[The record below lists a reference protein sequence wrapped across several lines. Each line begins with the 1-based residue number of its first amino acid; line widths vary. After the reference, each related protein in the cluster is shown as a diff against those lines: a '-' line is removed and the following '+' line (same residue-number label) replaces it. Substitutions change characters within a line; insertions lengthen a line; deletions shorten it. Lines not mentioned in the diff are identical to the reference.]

1 MSVHRGRPVG
11 AALSLVVALLGTA
24 GPTVA
29 VDPTPQPSTAADE
42 QPPTA
47 AGTPSAHS
55 EMLAEHAGD
64 AMSFAPGSAP
74 EPLAPT
80 ALDGGSVAQDG
91 GTGGIA
97 GLPNGLSHEVFGY
110 LPYWVLSSSAMA
122 NLDYDLVS
130 TIAYFSV
137 GARSDGTLE
146 KSIGGTPATGWAG
159 WNSSAMTDVITAA
172 HRQGVK
178 VVLTVTM
185 MAWDGDYR
193 DFTTLLTTTAHRNRL
208 ARQIARAVAARN
220 ADGVNLDFEPMP
232 NSLESAYTRFVR
244 AVKSALIDRGAGRY
258 LTVAATGGA
267 ASWDEGYELVD
278 NADGNSDDLVS
289 PGSAD
294 AIMVMAYD
302 FNWSGSARAGAVA
315 PMDSPYVLDA
325 RAAMAAY
332 LARVPAS
339 QIIWGIPYYGRAWT
353 TAERTVNGRTCGSA
367 GTCSAASWA
376 STYVGARDAALTH
389 TRRWDDVGKVPW
401 YRYQSTTYD
410 TWVQGYYDDPASLRV
425 KYDFVKANRVR
436 GIGIW
441 HLLMD
446 GSRRELWT
454 TLAGKFGP
462 PPFTD
467 IAGTSWEA
475 AIVWVYQHGIM
486 DGCSATRFCPDRY
499 LTRAQL
505 AGALANALDLPAT
518 GTDYFADDNGHRYE
532 RAINRLRAAGLTSGC
547 GGGNYCPDRSLRRG
561 RLAEALD
568 RALGLPGTG
577 TDFFRDDDGLAYE
590 GAINRV
596 AAAGIDAGCDDN
608 RFCPDRRVRRE
619 HAANWLRKAF
629 D

>member
-1 MSVHRGRPVG
+1 MSIHWAKHLGAVLLSVTVLVG
-11 AALSLVVALLGTA
+11 MVGPAAAA
-24 GPTVA
+24 
-29 VDPTPQPSTAADE
+29 DPTSQPATTVEDPAA
-42 QPPTA
+42 PPATM
-47 AGTPSAHS
+47 PSVHS

-64 AMSFAPGSAP
+64 AVSFVPGSAP
-74 EPLAPT
+74 EPLPSA
-80 ALDGGSVAQDG
+80 DGTIAGEG

-110 LPYWVLSSSAMA
+110 LPYWVLSSPAMA

-137 GARSDGTLE
+137 GARRDGTLD
-146 KSIGGTPATGWAG
+146 KSTTGWAG
-159 WNSSAMTDVITAA
+159 WNSSAMTQVISAA

-193 DFTTLLTTTAHRNRL
+193 DMTTLLTTRAYWARL
-208 ARQIARAVAARN
+208 ARQIARTVNARN
-220 ADGVNLDFEPMP
+220 ADGVSLDFEPMP

-244 AVKSALIDRGAGRY
+244 AVKGELIERGAGRY
-258 LTVAATGGA
+258 LTVATTGGA

-278 NADGNSDDLVS
+278 NADGNRDDLVS

-315 PMDSPYVLDA
+315 PMDSPYTLDA
-325 RAAMAAY
+325 RSAMASY

-339 QIIWGIPYYGRAWT
+339 RLIWGIPYYGRSWT
-353 TAERTVNGRTCGSA
+353 TTVRTLNGRTCSSA
-367 GTCSAASWA
+367 GTCRAASWA
-376 STYVGARDAALTH
+376 STYVGARDAARAH
-389 TRRWDDVGKVPW
+389 TRRWDDAGKVPW
-401 YRYQSTTYD
+401 YRYRSSTYG
-410 TWVQGYYDDPASLRV
+410 TWVQGYYDGPASLRL

-446 GSRRELWT
+446 GSRRELWN
-454 TLAGKFGP
+454 TLETKFGS

-467 IAGTSWEA
+467 IAGTPWEA
-475 AIVWVYQHGIM
+475 AIIWVYQHGIM

-505 AGALANALDLPAT
+505 AGALAKALRLPAASA
-518 GTDYFADDNGHRYE
+518 DYYADDAGHRYE
-532 RAINRLRAAGLTSGC
+532 DAINRLREAGLTSGC

-568 RALGLPGTG
+568 RALGLPATESN
-577 TDFFRDDDGLAYE
+577 FFRDDRGLSTE

-596 AAAGIDAGCDDN
+596 AAAGIMAGCDDG

-619 HAANWLRKAF
+619 HAANWLRRAF